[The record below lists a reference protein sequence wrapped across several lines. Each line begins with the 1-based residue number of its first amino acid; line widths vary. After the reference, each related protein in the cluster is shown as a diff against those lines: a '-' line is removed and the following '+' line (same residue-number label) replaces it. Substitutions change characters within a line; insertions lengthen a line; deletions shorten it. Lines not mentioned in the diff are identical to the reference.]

1 MDNTQ
6 NWEGL
11 SFPNKDFFKVP
22 NDFIEAMARIDNMPE
37 LKVVLYVMRH
47 TWGFQEFDAHKKITT
62 DEFVKGRKL
71 RNGERIDSGTGLST
85 TGVKQG
91 IARAIKH
98 GFLECEIDNNDLG
111 RIKKSYRL
119 KVKKTSK
126 LQKDKTE
133 DTLLSEL
140 KSMAYEEYLKTPEWQ
155 ERRKKALAYAKHRC
169 QVCNSKDNLNVHHRT
184 YERLGEELPSDLTV
198 LCYECHR
205 LFHNNRN
212 LAD

>member
-1 MDNTQ
+1 MNNDQ

-22 NDFIEAMARIDNMPE
+22 NDFIEAMARIDNMSE

-47 TWGFQEFDAHKKITT
+47 TWGFQEFGAHKKITA
-62 DEFVKGRKL
+62 DEFANGRKL
-71 RNGERIDSGTGLST
+71 RNGERMDSGTGLSDRSAKD
-85 TGVKQG
+85 GVAK
-91 IARAIKH
+91 AVSH
-98 GFLECEIDNNDLG
+98 GFLECEVDRRDLG

-119 KVKKTSK
+119 KIKNNNDQEDKAEKT
-126 LQKDKTE
+126 LP
-133 DTLLSEL
+133 SEL

-155 ERRKKALAYAKHRC
+155 ERRKKALANAKHRC

-198 LCYECHR
+198 LCYECHG
-205 LFHNNRN
+205 LFHSNRN